1 MRECLLSLSHLLH
14 QDVALVE
21 LSGSESDC
29 GGVETSTSE
38 DDSDEEC
45 TITETK
51 LRLPSDKGKKQK
63 ANIQVVTQQGE
74 L

>member
-1 MRECLLSLSHLLH
+1 M
-14 QDVALVE
+14 E

-29 GGVETSTSE
+29 GGGETSSSE

-45 TITETK
+45 TIAETK
-51 LRLPSDKGKKQK
+51 LRLPSDKGRKQK
-63 ANIQVVTQQGE
+63 ANIQVVSQQGE